1 MTEPS
6 SSQLLGPSLTA
17 NQITSAYRAER
28 RALAELV
35 KSLSSEE
42 WLSESACQGWTIGEV
57 AAHCTLGDGIPW
69 GVVRSVIREVGLAA
83 GIERVQKR
91 WAAEGISYVADR
103 LRSDEVSIYLRWGFG
118 KWRVFSLVELVIHAE
133 DIRRPLGRQRH
144 RPLDPALAAV
154 LLEPMGRRV
163 REIGVRGFVS
173 LAPHGLPARTYEVKP
188 GRGASLIRE
197 KPESPEP
204 DAVISGDPLE
214 LILRLSGRPAK
225 LTVEGD
231 SESEFADATREFA
244 GARSENVGS
253 MYWR

>member
-1 MTEPS
+1 M
-6 SSQLLGPSLTA
+6 
-17 NQITSAYRAER
+17 
-28 RALAELV
+28 
-35 KSLSSEE
+35 
-42 WLSESACQGWTIGEV
+42 
-57 AAHCTLGDGIPW
+57 
-69 GVVRSVIREVGLAA
+69 
-83 GIERVQKR
+83 
-91 WAAEGISYVADR
+91 
-103 LRSDEVSIYLRWGFG
+103 
-118 KWRVFSLVELVIHAE
+118 ELVIHAE

-144 RPLDPALAAV
+144 RPLDPALAAL

-163 REIGVRGFVS
+163 REIGVHGLVS

-188 GRGASLIRE
+188 GRGASLIPE

-204 DAVISGDPLE
+204 EAVISGDPLE

>member
-1 MTEPS
+1 MPESTPTPALNK
-6 SSQLLGPSLTA
+6 QRLLA
-17 NQITSAYRAER
+17 AYKAER
-28 RALAELV
+28 RALADLV
-35 KSLSSEE
+35 ESLTSEE
-42 WLSESACQGWTIGEV
+42 WLSESACEGWTVGEV

-91 WAAEGISYVADR
+91 WAAEGIKYVADR
-103 LRSDEVSIYLRWGFG
+103 LRSDEVSIYMRWGFG
-118 KWRVFSLVELVIHAE
+118 TWRVISLAELVIHAE

-144 RPLDPALAAV
+144 EPLDPALAAA
-154 LLEPMGRRV
+154 LLKPMGRRV

-188 GRGASLIRE
+188 GRGASLVPE
-197 KPESPEP
+197 KPGSPEP

-214 LILRLSGRPAK
+214 LILRLSGRPAT
-225 LTVEGD
+225 LTVEG
-231 SESEFADATREFA
+231 ESEFADAAREFA